1 MEDPVARSEQL
12 LRAVRTDE
20 PTDAIETALSRLDPD
35 ELAGTLDSDGP
46 RLAFWVNV
54 YNAAVQRALAEDPGQ
69 YESRRQFFG
78 KPLITVAG
86 EQLSLD
92 GIEHG
97 ILRRS
102 YSKYTLGYVRS
113 PFRDA
118 FVDQQAVSQR
128 DPRIHFALNCGAQSC
143 PPVAAY
149 TREGI
154 DDQLDWTAGGY
165 LDRTVEYDSGA
176 GRATVPRVM
185 LWFRG
190 DFGGKGG
197 IYEFLRTYDQLPPDA
212 SPSLSYHDW
221 DWSLRLGKY
230 ADLERDEAPRAS
242 ATHE

>member
-1 MEDPVARSEQL
+1 MTDPVAQSEQL
-12 LRAVRTDE
+12 LRAVRTGE
-20 PTDAIETALSRLDPD
+20 PTDDIEGALAALDPD
-35 ELAGTLDSDGP
+35 ELAATLDGDEP

-54 YNAAVQRALAEDPGQ
+54 YNAAVQRALAADPEQ

-86 EQLSLD
+86 ESLSLD

-113 PFRDA
+113 PFRDG
-118 FVDQQAVSQR
+118 FHDQQAVSER
-128 DPRIHFALNCGAQSC
+128 DPRIHFALNCGAESC

-149 TREGI
+149 TRDGVDE
-154 DDQLDWTAGGY
+154 QLDLAAGGY
-165 LDRTVEYDSGA
+165 LDRTVEYERAA
-176 GRATVPRVM
+176 GRVTVPRVM

-190 DFGGKGG
+190 DFGGTDG
-197 IYEFLRTYDQLPPDA
+197 IYAFLRRYDQLPGA
-212 SPSLSYHDW
+212 VRPSLSYHDW

-230 ADLERDEAPRAS
+230 ADLEEESLQA
-242 ATHE
+242 